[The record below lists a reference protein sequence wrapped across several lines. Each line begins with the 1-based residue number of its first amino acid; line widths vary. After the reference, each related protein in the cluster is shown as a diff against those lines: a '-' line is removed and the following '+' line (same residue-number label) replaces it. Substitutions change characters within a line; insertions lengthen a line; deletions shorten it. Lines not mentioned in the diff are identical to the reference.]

1 MTSHNDTS
9 RIAWLPAIS
18 GTGLCM
24 GAIGLLCADAISS
37 GHVTVLHLMQPLL
50 VLGTVAAACLAHRS
64 GWRRPGSTL
73 AFALL
78 AALGSLATIY
88 GTLGR
93 QADARDTRVGA
104 ALAENRTLQL
114 RTEALDVAKADA
126 ARECK
131 SGVGQKCTNASA
143 RVDAL
148 VSAMSSLR
156 TVSPDPRGDAIADLL
171 HLVVS
176 ADKAHTRAVV
186 AAIDPLVLP
195 LFLELGS
202 ILFFAVAFPSRK
214 VRQELKIATDVAGK
228 SDERVESC
236 QPVWTREVILADLR
250 KMKAV
255 GAQRFLADRYGISEG
270 QVSKVLKEFEL
281 AGHITRQRDG
291 QSKMISIAPRR

>member
-1 MTSHNDTS
+1 MTSHDTKTS
-9 RIAWLPAIS
+9 VCLLPAVA
-18 GTGLCM
+18 GTGLCI

-37 GHVTVLHLMQPLL
+37 GHLTILHAMQPLL
-50 VLGTVAAACLAHRS
+50 VLGTVAAAVLAHKPS
-64 GWRRPGSTL
+64 WRRPGSAL
-73 AFALL
+73 AFLLL
-78 AALGSLATIY
+78 AALGSVATIY

-93 QADARDTRVGA
+93 QADARDSKVGA

-114 RTEALDVAKADA
+114 QNEELATARATA

-131 SGVGQKCTNASA
+131 SGAGQKCTNASA

-171 HLVVS
+171 HLVAS

-202 ILFFAVAFPSRK
+202 ILFFAVAFPSKRVATVTLSQVLPEVAAK
-214 VRQELKIATDVAGK
+214 VFTKDSA
-228 SDERVESC
+228 
-236 QPVWTREVILADLR
+236 LADFRSL
-250 KMKAV
+250 KASNS
-255 GAQRFLADRYGISEG
+255 QSFLADRWQVSEG
-270 QVSKVLKEFEL
+270 TVSKWMKDWQATGTVHRK
-281 AGHITRQRDG
+281 RDG
-291 QSKMISIAPRR
+291 RAKVAALALPVPRHV